1 MSYIGSHSSFSMIEL
16 PPRRYLVL
24 GTLGMIVLLVA
35 VFFYLSTTVYQ
46 SQVIVKPSGDPI
58 GINPLED
65 RVDFGDVPQ
74 GSAVSK
80 TLEFNNEGTVP
91 NKVRIIVMGGISDLV
106 KVPEKSFTLQ
116 PGEQKSVEFE
126 LVMPPSATPEEEF
139 TGRVIVVRLPLRP
152 F

>member
-1 MSYIGSHSSFSMIEL
+1 MIEL
-16 PPRRYLVL
+16 PRPMYMVL
-24 GTLGMIVLLVA
+24 AAVGMLLFLA
-35 VFFYLSTTVYQ
+35 SVFLYQSTTIYT
-46 SQVIVKPSGDPI
+46 SQVIAKPTGDPL
-58 GINPLED
+58 GINPFDD